1 MSLKSMTGFARSS
14 GEQGSFRWNLE
25 LKSVNNKGL
34 EIRTKLPGF
43 LDGFDIELKKVIGN
57 RIARGSL
64 FLNVSTNRVGD
75 DEQFVVNQSRLD
87 TLVELARDLALT
99 DRLKEARVDGLLAV
113 KGVVDLV
120 SKEPSDDELEN
131 LKSGLKENL
140 ETLLNDLI
148 ESRAAEGLRMKAV
161 LDAQLIEMKRLLEE
175 ARHAVGDRD
184 QAMRARFE
192 SQLAK
197 LNKLDKPVP
206 DDRLAQE
213 IALMAVKSDIQE
225 EFDRLQSHFEEADKL
240 LSSGKPVGRRLDF
253 LCQEFNREANTLCSK
268 SGDTAVTRIGVDLKV
283 LIDQFREQVQ
293 NIE

>member
-14 GEQGSFRWNLE
+14 GEQDSFRWNFE

-34 EIRTKLPGF
+34 EVRVKLPGF
-43 LDGFDIELKKVIGN
+43 LDGFDIELKKIISKK
-57 RIARGSL
+57 IARGSL
-64 FLNVSTNRVGD
+64 FLNLFAGRRSD
-75 DEQFVVNQSRLD
+75 EEQFVVNQTRLEK
-87 TLVELARDLALT
+87 LVEVASSLGNKDGLQP
-99 DRLKEARVDGLLAV
+99 ARVDGLLSV

-120 SKEPSDDELEN
+120 ASEPSETELEN
-131 LKSGLKENL
+131 LKKQLSKDL
-140 ETLLNDLI
+140 ETLLGDLVA
-148 ESRAAEGLRMKAV
+148 SRQAEGARMQVV
-161 LDAQLIEMKRLLEE
+161 LGDQLKQMVALLEN
-175 ARHAVGDRD
+175 ARTAVGDRD
-184 QAMRARFE
+184 SAMRGRFE
-192 SQLAK
+192 MQLAK

-213 IALMAVKSDIQE
+213 IALIAVKSDIQE
-225 EFDRLQSHFEEADKL
+225 EFDRLESHFEEAETL

-268 SGDTAVTRIGVDLKV
+268 SGDTTVTRIGMDLKV

>member
-14 GEQGSFRWNLE
+14 GELGSFRWNLE

-43 LDGFDIELKKVIGN
+43 LDGFDIELKKVIGKGVT
-57 RIARGSL
+57 RGSL
-64 FLNVSTNRVGD
+64 FLNLHTSRVGE

-87 TLVELARDLALT
+87 KLVDAAGKLADIDGLEA
-99 DRLKEARVDGLLAV
+99 ARVDGLLAV
-113 KGVVDLV
+113 KGVVELV
-120 SKEPSDDELEN
+120 SEEPSDDDLKN
-131 LKSGLKENL
+131 LKSQLKEDL
-140 ETLLNDLI
+140 KALLNDLV
-148 ESRAAEGLRMKAV
+148 ESRSAEGKRMQSVLEDQLRDMKGL
-161 LDAQLIEMKRLLEE
+161 LDK
-175 ARHAVGDRD
+175 ARSAVGDRD
-184 QAMRARFE
+184 VAMRNRFE
-192 SQLAK
+192 AQLAK
-197 LNKLDKPVP
+197 LTKLDKPVP

-213 IALMAVKSDIQE
+213 IALLAVKSDIQE
-225 EFDRLQSHFEEADKL
+225 EFDRLESHFEEAEKL

>member
-14 GEQGSFRWNLE
+14 GEMAPFRWNIE

-43 LDGFDIELKKVIGN
+43 LDGFDIELKKVIGKGVT
-57 RIARGSL
+57 RGSL
-64 FLNVSTNRVGD
+64 FLNLHISRLGD
-75 DEQFVVNQSRLD
+75 DEQFVVNQARLAN
-87 TLVELARDLALT
+87 LVEVAGKLAGIDGLEA
-99 DRLKEARVDGLLAV
+99 ARVDGLLAV
-113 KGVVDLV
+113 KGVVELV
-120 SKEPSDDELEN
+120 SEEPTDDELKN
-131 LKSGLKENL
+131 LKIQLKEDL
-140 ETLLNDLI
+140 TALLNDLV
-148 ESRAAEGLRMKAV
+148 ESRSAEGNRMQGV
-161 LDAQLIEMKRLLEE
+161 LEDQLLEMKRLLDE
-175 ARHAVGDRD
+175 ARTAVGDRD
-184 QAMRARFE
+184 VAMRNRFE
-192 SQLAK
+192 AQLAK
-197 LNKLDKPVP
+197 LTKLEKPVP

-213 IALMAVKSDIQE
+213 IALLAVKSDIQE
-225 EFDRLQSHFEEADKL
+225 EFDRLESHFEEAEKL